1 MPSSFATRNRFSLA
15 GFIFAAAMTVLLN
28 GTMLMGFDQIAASA
42 NPCQPQCA
50 RLAKTAPALPSVKLE
65 RVVVTTRRA

>member
-1 MPSSFATRNRFSLA
+1 MTSLFATRNRFSLA
-15 GFIFAAAMTVLLN
+15 GFTFAAAMTLALH
-28 GTMLMGFDQIAASA
+28 GTMLMGFDQIAANA
-42 NPCQPQCA
+42 NSCQPQCT